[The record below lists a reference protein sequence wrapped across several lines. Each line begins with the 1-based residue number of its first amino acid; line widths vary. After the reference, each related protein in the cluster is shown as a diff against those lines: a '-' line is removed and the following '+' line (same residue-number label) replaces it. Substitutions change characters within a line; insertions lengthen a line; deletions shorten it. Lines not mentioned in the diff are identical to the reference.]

1 MSDTS
6 LRTQLTEAM
15 KAAMKAKEKQK
26 LGTIRLMLA
35 DIKRIEVDERIELGD
50 DRVLIVLDKMLK
62 QRRESTRQYLAAD
75 RKDLADQEEFEI
87 SVIETFLPTKLT
99 DDEIDQLIISAIE
112 STGAESMR
120 DMGKVMNLIKPQIQG
135 RADGAE
141 VSKRIKNRLG

>member
-1 MSDTS
+1 
-6 LRTQLTEAM
+6 
-15 KAAMKAKEKQK
+15 
-26 LGTIRLMLA
+26 
-35 DIKRIEVDERIELGD
+35 DERIELGD

-112 STGAESMR
+112 SSGAESMR

-141 VSKRIKNRLG
+141 VSKRIKSRLG